1 MRIALAFMAA
11 IALVITTAQMA
22 QAARPPAS
30 INLVVAG
37 PGEMTVGSLRLR
49 ETSFIWE
56 TTDYQIT
63 LTATRDGSDTEFLGW
78 RGECVR
84 QGTNPTCV
92 VTPSCAGTIISA
104 CAVGGQWAMATPA
117 KCLWVGAAFATPGG
131 RPPELVDPCT
141 SPSPGPGDGG
151 ATNPGGGS
159 GGSGSGPGSAGSGA
173 GAIAP
178 GVALPGGVVTV
189 RRAPA
194 LARVAVRVVPA
205 GVRTRGT
212 APRGTTRVVQSLA
225 LRGNTGVRTAGRC
238 RVQASSGAFT
248 CSAPAQRGTWT
259 VITQARR
266 GPTVLAQSTRLV
278 RVR

>member
-30 INLVVAG
+30 INLTVAG
-37 PGEMTVGSLRLR
+37 PGAMTVGSLSLR

-56 TTDYQIT
+56 TTDYQFT
-63 LTATRDGSDTEFLGW
+63 LTAHPEGNGAEFLGW

-104 CAVGGQWAMATPA
+104 CAVGGQWATATPSE
-117 KCLWVGAAFATPGG
+117 CLWVGAAFAPPGG

-159 GGSGSGPGSAGSGA
+159 GGPGGAPGSGGSGA
-173 GAIAP
+173 GTIAP

-248 CSAPAQRGTWT
+248 CSAPAQRDTWT

-266 GPTVLAQSTRLV
+266 GQTVLAQSTRSV